1 MNLVLIGS
9 KSPRLFQKTIDQ
21 RRFAMIHVRD
31 NCDIPNMLHTM
42 LQLESLN
49 LPVSSKRSSFLA
61 AQIAAPLRRG
71 ADKVAAQASR
81 LLSQRFQ
88 LADGPSDAA
97 QR

>member
-1 MNLVLIGS
+1 MNLVLIGA

-61 AQIAAPLRRG
+61 AQIAAHCDGVGG
-71 ADKVAAQASR
+71 AEKGFLALPVGSRSEQMTNAAMTNE
-81 LLSQRFQ
+81 
-88 LADGPSDAA
+88 
-97 QR
+97 